1 MPSEPTHPIN
11 ETDPIIAPLVGRAR
25 AAMAAFKNA
34 DQARVDEVVTALAW
48 SVYCPDNARALA
60 ETAVRDTGLGNVA
73 DKIKRTKEKPLAPAR
88 PDAGAHRWPAR
99 R

>member
-1 MPSEPTHPIN
+1 MPPEPAHPIN

-25 AAMAAFKNA
+25 AAMAAFKDA

-73 DKIKRTKEKPLAPAR
+73 DKITKNLWHPAR
-88 PDAGAHRWPAR
+88 PDAGAHRWLTR